1 VSSTDG
7 TPEHDPAPDAR
18 GTAEAWRPGPPELAP
33 ETAPRTIPDRRTL
46 RAEVWLVLWISI
58 AASGLKAFVSL
69 VDSLTKGTPLRQ
81 QTTTLI
87 TTYVVDRPWLD
98 FMYQATRIGLAL
110 IPVLLVIHLLRRS
123 GEGARTIGFDLSDWK
138 RDLLRGAA
146 LAAGIGGVGLVF
158 YLAAYNM
165 GFSVRIAAVTLSGGW
180 WNAAYPIL
188 YAAYNAVVEEVIVLA
203 YLLHRAD
210 QLGWK
215 PWKALGTSAFLR
227 GSYHLYQGFG
237 GFVGN
242 IAMGLVFGVL
252 FRRWRRVMPF
262 VVAHFLIDAVAFV
275 GYALLGGK
283 VSWLP

>member
-1 VSSTDG
+1 MSDPG
-7 TPEHDPAPDAR
+7 TPPDQPEPAAGAPVAA
-18 GTAEAWRPGPPELAP
+18 GRPGLASLAP

-46 RAEVWLVLWISI
+46 RGEVWLVLWVSI
-58 AASGLKAFVSL
+58 AASALKSFVSL

-110 IPVLLVIHLLRRS
+110 VPVLLVVHLMRRS
-123 GEGARTIGFDLSDWK
+123 GEGPRTIGLDLTDWR

-146 LAAGIGGVGLVF
+146 LAAGIGSVGLVF
-158 YLAAYNM
+158 YLIAYNQ

-188 YAAYNAVVEEVIVLA
+188 YAAYNALVEEVIVLA

-215 PWKALGTSAFLR
+215 PWKALGSSAFLR
-227 GSYHLYQGFG
+227 GAYHLYQGFG

-242 IAMGLVFGVL
+242 VAMGLVFGWL

-262 VVAHFLIDAVAFV
+262 VIAHFLIDAVAFI

>member
-1 VSSTDG
+1 MSSADG
-7 TPEHDPAPDAR
+7 TAAEPD
-18 GTAEAWRPGPPELAP
+18 EAAATGRPGPPALAP
-33 ETAPRTIPDRRTL
+33 ETAPRTVPDRRTL
-46 RAEVWLVLWISI
+46 LAEVWLVLWVSI
-58 AASGLKAFVSL
+58 AASALRSFVSL

-123 GEGARTIGFDLSDWK
+123 GEGARTIGLDFRDWK

-158 YLAAYNM
+158 YLIAYNM
-165 GFSVRIAAVTLSGGW
+165 GFSVRIAAVTLEGGW

-188 YAAYNAVVEEVIVLA
+188 YAAYNAIVEEVIVLA

-227 GSYHLYQGFG
+227 GAYHLYQGFG
-237 GFVGN
+237 GFIGN

-262 VVAHFLIDAVAFV
+262 VVAHFLIDAVAFI

>member
-1 VSSTDG
+1 VT
-7 TPEHDPAPDAR
+7 TPDAAAELPEPRRSPGAPALAPD
-18 GTAEAWRPGPPELAP
+18 TWEP
-33 ETAPRTIPDRRTL
+33 TVPDRRTL
-46 RAEVWLVLWISI
+46 RAEVWLVLWVSI
-58 AASGLKAFVSL
+58 AAAGLRALLSL

-81 QTTTLI
+81 QTTNLI
-87 TTYVVDRPWLD
+87 VTYVADRPWLD
-98 FMYQATRIGLAL
+98 VMYQCTRIGLAL
-110 IPVLLVIHLLRRS
+110 VPVLLVFHLMRRS
-123 GEGARTIGFDLSDWK
+123 GEGIRALGFDLTDWK

-146 LAAGIGGVGLVF
+146 LAAIVGGTGLVF
-158 YLAAYNM
+158 YLIAFNL
-165 GFSVRIAAVTLSGGW
+165 GFSVRIAAVDLSSGW
-180 WNAAYPIL
+180 WNAAWPLL
-188 YAAYNAVVEEVIVLA
+188 YAAYNAILEEVIVLA

-215 PWKALGTSAFLR
+215 PWKALTTSALLR

-242 IAMGLVFGVL
+242 VAMGFLFGIL